1 MKQVHNSIELDLI
14 DSNSITLTKIKK
26 LIIKPIFIGL
36 FVFSI
41 FFSTILI
48 TKVSAYILTENA
60 IFNLSIHD
68 FLFALI
74 GFASGFSVE
83 FLLQIK
89 RILIK

>member
-1 MKQVHNSIELDLI
+1 MVKKIQLSSYMKQVHNSIELDLI

-48 TKVSAYILTENA
+48 TKVSAI
-60 IFNLSIHD
+60 
-68 FLFALI
+68 
-74 GFASGFSVE
+74 
-83 FLLQIK
+83 
-89 RILIK
+89 RIQR